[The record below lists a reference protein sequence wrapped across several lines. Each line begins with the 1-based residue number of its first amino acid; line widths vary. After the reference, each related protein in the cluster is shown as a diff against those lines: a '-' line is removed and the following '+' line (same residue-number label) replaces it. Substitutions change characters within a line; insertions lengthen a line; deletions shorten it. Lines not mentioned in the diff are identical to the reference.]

1 MRREVAIGLLLVSA
15 SLQAGEAKDL
25 VRFPATARVVLDAE
39 GVPQQVQANAKLPG
53 VVRQAIETRIAQWRF
68 EPARVE
74 GAPRPGVT
82 HVKLQACAIP
92 QPDGSLR
99 VGMDY
104 QSNGPGYADD
114 ALRLPPPRYPQPA
127 FQLGSEGR
135 FDVLIRVEDDGRTTL
150 QSLKAR
156 RGRLKD
162 FKEGLTAWADSLRL
176 VPEEVDG
183 RPIAT
188 QVRIPV
194 SFAFDYERENAMA
207 RKAAEARSPECA
219 AAAGSGQ
226 QEDPTTPVVL
236 DSPFKPLSTS

>member
-1 MRREVAIGLLLVSA
+1 MKRVFAVGLLLASA
-15 SLQAGEAKDL
+15 SSQAGDAAEPI
-25 VRFPATARVVLDAE
+25 RFPATARVVLDAE
-39 GVPQQVQANAKLPG
+39 GVPQQVDANPRLPG
-53 VVRQAIETRIAQWRF
+53 VVRQAIEARVKQWRF

-104 QSNGPGYADD
+104 ESNGPGYAED
-114 ALRLPPPRYPQPA
+114 ALRLPPPPYPAQA
-127 FQLGSEGR
+127 ARAGSEGR
-135 FDVLIRVEDDGRTTL
+135 VQVLLRIETDGRATV

-162 FKEGLTAWADSLRL
+162 FEDTLRQWVASLRY

-188 QVRIPV
+188 QMDIPV
-194 SFAFDYERENAMA
+194 DFSFTHGSRERQRAED
-207 RKAAEARSPECA
+207 AAADARSPECTA
-219 AAAGSGQ
+219 AAATP
-226 QEDPTTPVVL
+226 EDPVAPVVL
-236 DSPFKPLSTS
+236 DSPFRPISTG